1 MSVLPI
7 FELSESSI
15 SSNNLISI
23 KIVCFITV
31 QRAVAYVRMD
41 ILFSLFTF
49 IMGQVNREV
58 LFAQLSQGKVVITQ
72 EIPFSILQSSL
83 RIYTFNIDKLRSTKK
98 ETNIYILYKYA
109 LEGFPFSNRQF
120 FGALLFRMEAKY
132 IHIV

>member
-83 RIYTFNIDKLRSTKK
+83 RIYTFNI
-98 ETNIYILYKYA
+98 Y
-109 LEGFPFSNRQF
+109 
-120 FGALLFRMEAKY
+120 
-132 IHIV
+132 